1 MQLIYENKKASVAD
15 QRAIKQIVFQI
26 FQEKL
31 DYNTILGKS
40 KETIL
45 VLDKGAGK
53 VLLEYI
59 NDWIQKS
66 KC

>member
-1 MQLIYENKKASVAD
+1 MIYENKKASVAD

-26 FQEKL
+26 FQEEL
-31 DYNTILGKS
+31 DHNTILGKS

-45 VLDKGAGK
+45 GLDKRAAK

>member
-1 MQLIYENKKASVAD
+1 MIYVNKKASFAD
-15 QRAIKQIVFQI
+15 QRAIKQTVFQI

-45 VLDKGAGK
+45 VLDKGAAK

>member
-1 MQLIYENKKASVAD
+1 MQLIYVNKKASFAD
-15 QRAIKQIVFQI
+15 QRAIKQTVFQI

-40 KETIL
+40 KETTL
-45 VLDKGAGK
+45 VLDKEAAK

-59 NDWIQKS
+59 NDWIQKN